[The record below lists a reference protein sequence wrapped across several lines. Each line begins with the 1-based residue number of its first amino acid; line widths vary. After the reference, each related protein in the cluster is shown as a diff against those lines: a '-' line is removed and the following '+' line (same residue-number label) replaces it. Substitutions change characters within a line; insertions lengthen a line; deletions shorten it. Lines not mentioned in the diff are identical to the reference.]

1 MENKMN
7 TNFDNVVESAISSV
21 QDRIKFRYSQFND
34 FIKLII
40 NDSDYNTLEYIQG
53 NSLMCIF
60 RYKDFNDYRCCLEF
74 CPSQEILRVDVI
86 VKKDDKEFD
95 YNLAW
100 LNGEQIKYIDLDY
113 FCEGENQEERFAR
126 AVNFIKDAIE
136 THHKAMIRQKD
147 YLTDHEFR
155 VKMQELLHPDDG
167 GYLFVDPISCD
178 QANLWFYKE
187 FKKKI
192 ESHPH
197 IWKWFFE
204 L

>member
-1 MENKMN
+1 MN
-7 TNFDNVVESAISSV
+7 TNFDKVVEAAISSV

-34 FIKLII
+34 FLELIK
-40 NDSDYNTLEYIQG
+40 NDSDYNTLEYIDG

-74 CPSQEILRVDVI
+74 CPGQEILRVDVI

-100 LNGEQIKYIDLDY
+100 LNGEQIKYIGLDHFY
-113 FCEGENQEERFAR
+113 EGEYQEEKFAK
-126 AVNFIKDAIE
+126 AVNFIKESIE

-167 GYLFVDPISCD
+167 SYLFVDPISCD
-178 QANLWFYKE
+178 QANLWFYEE

-192 ESHPH
+192 ENHPH

>member
-7 TNFDNVVESAISSV
+7 TNFDKVVETAISSM
-21 QDRIKFRYSQFND
+21 QDRIKFRYSQFNE
-34 FIKLII
+34 FLELIK
-40 NDSDYNTLEYIQG
+40 NDSDYNTLEYVDG

-74 CPSQEILRVDVI
+74 CPGREVLRVDVI

-95 YNLAW
+95 YNTAW
-100 LNGEQIKYIDLDY
+100 LNGEQIKYIGLDD
-113 FCEGENQEERFAR
+113 FCEGENQEEKFAN
-126 AVNFIKDAIE
+126 AVNFIKEAIE
-136 THHKAMIRQKD
+136 EHHKAILRQKN
-147 YLTDHEFR
+147 YLTDLEFR
-155 VKMQELLHPDDG
+155 VKMQDLMHPDDG
-167 GYLFVDPISCD
+167 SYLFVDPITCE
-178 QANLWFYKE
+178 QANLWFYEK
-187 FKKKI
+187 FKQKI

>member
-7 TNFDNVVESAISSV
+7 TNFDKVVETAINSM
-21 QDRIKFRYSQFND
+21 QDRIKFRYSQFNE
-34 FIKLII
+34 FLELIK
-40 NDSDYNTLEYIQG
+40 NDSDYNTLEYIDG

-74 CPSQEILRVDVI
+74 CPGQEVLRVDVI

-100 LNGEQIKYIDLDY
+100 LNGEQIKYIELDD
-113 FCEGENQEERFAR
+113 FCEGENQEEKFVR
-126 AVNFIKDAIE
+126 AVNFIKEAIE
-136 THHKAMIRQKD
+136 EHHKAILRQKN
-147 YLTDHEFR
+147 YLTDLEFR
-155 VKMQELLHPDDG
+155 VKMQDLMHPDDG
-167 GYLFVDPISCD
+167 SYLFVDPITCE
-178 QANLWFYKE
+178 QANLWFYEE

-192 ESHPH
+192 ENHPH

>member
-1 MENKMN
+1 MN
-7 TNFDNVVESAISSV
+7 TNFDKVVEAAISSV

-34 FIKLII
+34 FLELIK
-40 NDSDYNTLEYIQG
+40 NDSDYNTLEYIDG

-74 CPSQEILRVDVI
+74 CPGQEILRVDVI

-100 LNGEQIKYIDLDY
+100 LNGEQIKYIGLDHFY
-113 FCEGENQEERFAR
+113 EGEYQEEKFAK
-126 AVNFIKDAIE
+126 AVNFIKESIE

-167 GYLFVDPISCD
+167 SYLFVDPISCD
-178 QANLWFYKE
+178 QANLWFYEE